1 MLKGF
6 LINMGKNY
14 KEFEDI
20 KLIHLMKDGD
30 IKAFEV
36 IFERYRTFVR
46 KLAYSF
52 SREENIIEEIVQNSF
67 LKVYKKIDQFKENS
81 KFTSWLYVIVK
92 NEGRMYLREK
102 EKRKKFKNIENPM
115 DKFEKAD
122 KKTMDEK
129 VELKELKRKVKMA
142 IDELPDHYQNILE
155 KVAFEGKKY
164 KEVASELNLTISQ
177 VKSRLYRARKKLK
190 KMIDKYI
197 RYTRY

>member
-1 MLKGF
+1 
-6 LINMGKNY
+6 MGKNY

-197 RYTRY
+197 KYTRY

>member
-197 RYTRY
+197 KYTRY

>member
-1 MLKGF
+1 
-6 LINMGKNY
+6 MGKNY

>member
-1 MLKGF
+1 
-6 LINMGKNY
+6 MGKNY

-52 SREENIIEEIVQNSF
+52 SREENIIEEILQNSF

-102 EKRKKFKNIENPM
+102 
-115 DKFEKAD
+115 
-122 KKTMDEK
+122 KKTIDEK
-129 VELKELKRKVKMA
+129 VELRELKRKVKMA
-142 IDELPDHYQNILE
+142 INELPQHYQSILE

-164 KEVASELNLTISQ
+164 KEVADEL
-177 VKSRLYRARKKLK
+177 
-190 KMIDKYI
+190 
-197 RYTRY
+197 